1 MLLKQMSR
9 PCFSGGDRSDRRR
22 DGVARRKTVLKPLF
36 QFFLQNRAI
45 PGGAGARQ
53 PVRPL
58 LLRRSES
65 GKLRRRIRTMARSER
80 GQLHHH
86 RARPLDGLG
95 IVDPFK
101 TVGEANR
108 DLLAVVADELDGDNP
123 VIAFYIGRRKLHD
136 MPSGLESTGTN
147 PMLENG

>member
-1 MLLKQMSR
+1 
-9 PCFSGGDRSDRRR
+9 
-22 DGVARRKTVLKPLF
+22 
-36 QFFLQNRAI
+36 
-45 PGGAGARQ
+45 
-53 PVRPL
+53 
-58 LLRRSES
+58 
-65 GKLRRRIRTMARSER
+65 MARSER

-86 RARPLDGLG
+86 RARPFDGLG

-108 DLLAVVADELDGDNP
+108 DLIAVVADELDGNNP

-136 MPSGLESTGTN
+136 MPSGLESTGTS